1 MSIAIKEILFSKVN
15 IASVSALAGINTF
28 PDALA
33 YIDTLCANVS
43 HIASLAV
50 VGTVLIYNVL
60 KIIHFKKD
68 KP

>member
-1 MSIAIKEILFSKVN
+1 MIAAIRQILFSKVN
-15 IASVSALAGINTF
+15 IASVSALAGVSTF
-28 PDALA
+28 SDALV
-33 YIDTLCANVS
+33 YIDAICANVS
-43 HIASLAV
+43 HIMSVAV